1 MKTINNC
8 LNLNPLCML
17 LPPQG
22 HVLDGLP
29 PSHGALAVGFQRPPT
44 CPNVFLILA
53 AEMSPHR
60 KLHGQVQSVP

>member
-1 MKTINNC
+1 
-8 LNLNPLCML
+8 ML